1 MSNAGKLI
9 DKSSVVRLTIGFYWS
24 FPVRTRPWI
33 DRAGLVNTKWHIAI
47 NWDFQLR
54 NLQKKNTKKI
64 QKKNQL
70 KTEQHHKFDQQQQ
83 QQNKQ
88 QTVNNRK

>member
-54 NLQKKNTKKI
+54 NLQKNTKKKY
-64 QKKNQL
+64 QKKINSKKNNTTSSTNNNNN
-70 KTEQHHKFDQQQQ
+70 KT
-83 QQNKQ
+83 
-88 QTVNNRK
+88 NNRR